1 MNETPAVP
9 FPRCTYRL
17 WEQAHPRTCQECGL
31 GPCKAGL
38 KPPSAAAEPST
49 CPHLPFGP
57 VPCPECHHDW
67 LAQQAAAET
76 PEILLWLVQYKDE
89 WCAAYPTKRQAE
101 VYACGF
107 SHPELIT
114 ILEGRFR
121 QTSSATLGDTP

>member
-1 MNETPAVP
+1 MT
-9 FPRCTYRL
+9 
-17 WEQAHPRTCQECGL
+17 
-31 GPCKAGL
+31 
-38 KPPSAAAEPST
+38 KPPSAAAETPQQMTPPVCAECGHLISGRPNGCYSKW
-49 CPHLPFGP
+49 CPIAKPTY
-57 VPCPECHHDW
+57 
-67 LAQQAAAET
+67 AET